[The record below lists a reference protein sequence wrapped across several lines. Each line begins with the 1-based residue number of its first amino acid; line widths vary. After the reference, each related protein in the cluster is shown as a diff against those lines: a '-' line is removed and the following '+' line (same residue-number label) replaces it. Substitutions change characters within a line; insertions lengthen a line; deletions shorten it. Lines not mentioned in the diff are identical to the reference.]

1 VGSALTQKVLVPLVL
16 SPTIGFIVA
25 FFVMV
30 ALVWIFRR
38 TRPATVHRTSRRLQL
53 LSACL
58 MAFSHGSNDAQKSMG
73 IITLALVSFVAAG
86 HSDSLPAWMLPKGD
100 GVPRW
105 VIIACAAAIAA
116 GTAAGGKK
124 IIKTMGTKI
133 IRISPLQGFAAET
146 SGALTI
152 LGASALGIPVSTT
165 HVINSCIM
173 GVGASKRASAVRW
186 GVAGNILVAWTK
198 TATVTS
204 TSTNTSDGLDGLLRL
219 PMRERA
225 VHQRRA
231 RVRQHRALRR
241 RPPTRRPY
249 NAACPSTNTTSTGT
263 GGGACDPFFE
273 FTCNS
278 GECLPIFFVCDGGL
292 LDCGDGSD
300 EDAALCGSGGGAP
313 PEWTCDPTY
322 YDAADGC
329 DCGCGAIDLDCAS
342 SNVDACDYCDNSGSC
357 SATACPGDVDP
368 TNNAI
373 CP

>member
-1 VGSALTQKVLVPLVL
+1 MRPLGDVGSLAMRSYFVL
-16 SPTIGFIVA
+16 SLGLTLSSLLGGC
-25 FFVMV
+25 
-30 ALVWIFRR
+30 
-38 TRPATVHRTSRRLQL
+38 ATGGDP
-53 LSACL
+53 
-58 MAFSHGSNDAQKSMG
+58 FSTGGNGTGGSSSNG
-73 IITLALVSFVAAG
+73 G
-86 HSDSLPAWMLPKGD
+86 GGD
-100 GVPRW
+100 GGDPSN
-105 VIIACAAAIAA
+105 
-116 GTAAGGKK
+116 GGN
-124 IIKTMGTKI
+124 
-133 IRISPLQGFAAET
+133 SN
-146 SGALTI
+146 
-152 LGASALGIPVSTT
+152 VTT
-165 HVINSCIM
+165 DDTTT
-173 GVGASKRASAVRW
+173 
-186 GVAGNILVAWTK
+186 TK

-204 TSTNTSDGLDGLLRL
+204 TSTNTSTGSMGCSGFQCANGQCINAAQECDNTVHCADGSD
-219 PMRERA
+219 EA
-225 VHQRRA
+225 
-231 RVRQHRALRR
+231 
-241 RPPTRRPY
+241 PY